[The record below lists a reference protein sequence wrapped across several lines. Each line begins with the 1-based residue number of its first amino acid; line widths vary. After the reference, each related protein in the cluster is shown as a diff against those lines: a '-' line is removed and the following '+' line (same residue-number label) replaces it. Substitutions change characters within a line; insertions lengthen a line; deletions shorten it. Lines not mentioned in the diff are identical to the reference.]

1 MMVLLGVALAGAA
14 GAVARSLVDG
24 AVQRRLGAQVPI
36 GTLVVNVAGSFILGL
51 LTGAALYHQP
61 DPAIRTVL
69 GTGFCGAL
77 TTWST
82 LSWETVRLVEEG
94 TPRAAVIAMVG
105 GLTTSLVAG
114 AAGIGLVGLL

>member
-1 MMVLLGVALAGAA
+1 MVLVGVLLAGAA
-14 GAVARSLVDG
+14 GAVVRYLVDG
-24 AVQRRLGAQVPI
+24 AVQRRFGAQVPI

-51 LTGAALYHQP
+51 LTGAALYRQP

-94 TPRAAVIAMVG
+94 TPRAAVTAMVG

-114 AAGIGLVGLL
+114 AAGIGLVVLL

>member
-1 MMVLLGVALAGAA
+1 MVLLGVALAGAA

-24 AVQRRLGAQVPI
+24 AVQRQLGAPVPI

>member
-1 MMVLLGVALAGAA
+1 MMVVLGVALAGAA
-14 GAVARSLVDG
+14 GAVVRYLVDG
-24 AVQRRLGAQVPI
+24 AVQRRLGTQVPI
-36 GTLVVNVAGSFILGL
+36 GTLVVNVTGSFILGL